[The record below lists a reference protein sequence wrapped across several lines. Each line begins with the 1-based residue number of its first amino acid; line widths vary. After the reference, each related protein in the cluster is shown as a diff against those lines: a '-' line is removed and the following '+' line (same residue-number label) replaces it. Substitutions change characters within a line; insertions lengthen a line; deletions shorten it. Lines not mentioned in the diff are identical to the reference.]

1 MKKFYCCESED
12 QLYRLARDIILN
24 RDVDLVVP
32 SVKYVHKSVETI
44 RDAVSGMPKTTLL
57 EVRETSDSAS
67 IKLEIDFGR
76 KDVYTIYVYT
86 INSMRTES
94 ITNSKYFYRGVYFY
108 KMSECLSEYAKTK
121 GYTNIVAVYD
131 TFPDEATE

>member
-12 QLYRLARDIILN
+12 QLYRLARDISLN

-32 SVKYVHKSVETI
+32 SVKYVHKAVETI
-44 RDAVSGMPKTTLL
+44 RDAVSGMLKTTLL

-76 KDVYTIYVYT
+76 KDVHTIYVYT
-86 INSMRTES
+86 INSMRTEN
-94 ITNSKYFYRGVYFY
+94 ITNSKYFYRDVYFY

-131 TFPDEATE
+131 TFPDETTE

>member
-1 MKKFYCCESED
+1 M
-12 QLYRLARDIILN
+12 
-24 RDVDLVVP
+24 VVP
-32 SVKYVHKSVETI
+32 SVKYVHKAVETI

-76 KDVYTIYVYT
+76 KDTHTIYVYT
-86 INSMRTES
+86 INSMHTENT
-94 ITNSKYFYRGVYFY
+94 TNSKYFYRGVYFY

>member
-1 MKKFYCCESED
+1 MKKFYFCESED
-12 QLYRLARDIILN
+12 QLYRLARDITLN

-32 SVKYVHKSVETI
+32 SVKYVHKAVEMI
-44 RDAVSGMPKTTLL
+44 RDSVSGVPKITLL
-57 EVRETSDSAS
+57 EVHRRLS
-67 IKLEIDFGR
+67 R
-76 KDVYTIYVYT
+76 KTQKDRTIYVYT
-86 INSMRTES
+86 INSMHTENT
-94 ITNSKYFYRGVYFY
+94 TNSKYFYRGVYFY

>member
-12 QLYRLARDIILN
+12 QLYRLSRDITLN

-32 SVKYVHKSVETI
+32 SVKYVHKAVETI
-44 RDAVSGMPKTTLL
+44 IDVVSGMPKTTLL

-67 IKLEIDFGR
+67 IKLVVDFGR
-76 KDVYTIYVYT
+76 KDVHTIYVYT
-86 INSMRTES
+86 INSMRTEN
-94 ITNSKYFYRGVYFY
+94 ITSSKYFYRGVYFY

>member
-12 QLYRLARDIILN
+12 QLYRLSRDITLN

-32 SVKYVHKSVETI
+32 SVKYVHKAVETI
-44 RDAVSGMPKTTLL
+44 IDVVSGMPKTTLL

-67 IKLEIDFGR
+67 IKLEVDFGR
-76 KDVYTIYVYT
+76 KDVHTIYVYT
-86 INSMRTES
+86 INSMRTEN
-94 ITNSKYFYRGVYFY
+94 ITRSKYFYRGVYFY

>member
-1 MKKFYCCESED
+1 MKKFYCCERED
-12 QLYRLARDIILN
+12 QLYRLSRDITLN

-32 SVKYVHKSVETI
+32 SVKYVHKAVETI

-67 IKLEIDFGR
+67 IKLEVDFGR
-76 KDVYTIYVYT
+76 KDVHTIYVYT
-86 INSMRTES
+86 INSMRTEN
-94 ITNSKYFYRGVYFY
+94 ITSSKYFYRGVYFY

>member
-12 QLYRLARDIILN
+12 QLYRLSRDITLN
-24 RDVDLVVP
+24 RDVDWVVP
-32 SVKYVHKSVETI
+32 SGNYVQKAVETI
-44 RDAVSGMPKTTLL
+44 IDVVSGIPKTTLL

-67 IKLEIDFGR
+67 IKLEVDFGR
-76 KDVYTIYVYT
+76 KDVHTIYVYT
-86 INSMRTES
+86 INSMRTEN
-94 ITNSKYFYRGVYFY
+94 ITSSKYFYRGVYFY

>member
-12 QLYRLARDIILN
+12 QLYRLSRDITLN

-32 SVKYVHKSVETI
+32 SVKYVHKAVETI
-44 RDAVSGMPKTTLL
+44 IDVVSGMPKTTLL

-67 IKLEIDFGR
+67 IKLEVDFGR
-76 KDVYTIYVYT
+76 KDVHTIYVYT
-86 INSMRTES
+86 INSMRTEN

>member
-12 QLYRLARDIILN
+12 QIYRLARDITLN

-32 SVKYVHKSVETI
+32 SVKYVHKAVEMI
-44 RDAVSGMPKTTLL
+44 RDSVSGVPKTTLL
-57 EVRETSDSAS
+57 EVHETTDSAS
-67 IKLEIDFGR
+67 IKFEIDFGR
-76 KDVYTIYVYT
+76 KDTHTIYVYT
-86 INSMRTES
+86 INSMHTENT
-94 ITNSKYFYRGVYFY
+94 TNSKYFYRGVYFY

-131 TFPDEATE
+131 TFPDDATE

>member
-12 QLYRLARDIILN
+12 QLYILSRDITLN

-32 SVKYVHKSVETI
+32 SVKYVHKAVETI
-44 RDAVSGMPKTTLL
+44 IDVVSGMPKTTLL

-67 IKLEIDFGR
+67 IKLEVDFGR
-76 KDVYTIYVYT
+76 KDVHTIYVYT
-86 INSMRTES
+86 INSMRTEN
-94 ITNSKYFYRGVYFY
+94 ITSSKYFYRGVYFY

>member
-12 QLYRLARDIILN
+12 QLYRLSRDITLN

-32 SVKYVHKSVETI
+32 SVKYVHKAVETI
-44 RDAVSGMPKTTLL
+44 IDVVSGMPKTTLL

-67 IKLEIDFGR
+67 IKLEVDFGR
-76 KDVYTIYVYT
+76 KDVHTIYVYT
-86 INSMRTES
+86 INSMRTEN
-94 ITNSKYFYRGVYFY
+94 ITSSKYFYRGVYFY

>member
-32 SVKYVHKSVETI
+32 SVKYVHKAVETI

-131 TFPDEATE
+131 TFPDEITE